1 MNILV
6 GSRFGDTA
14 VSAINFFLSVQKRI
28 DFYSAISLRLSSF
41 SLFCTPYAMVHHI
54 WAFLTLLSRRFS
66 SLNLRVNPQ
75 SLNLV
80 MT

>member
-6 GSRFGDTA
+6 GNCFGDTA
-14 VSAINFFLSVQKRI
+14 VSAINFSLSVQKRI
-28 DFYSAISLRLSSF
+28 DFYSVISFRLSSF
-41 SLFCTPYAMVHHI
+41 SLFCTPRVHHI